1 MRHEL
6 ELDAWLKSSIID
18 EHTKDELLGIKDN
31 CEEVR
36 DRFCTYL
43 EFGTAGLRGIVGAGT
58 NRMNRYTVGRATQ
71 GLADYISTFGQEYK
85 KRGIVIAYDTR
96 RNSEEFALETALV
109 MAGNGIKAYLFEGI
123 RPTPEL
129 SFAVRH
135 LNAAAGVMITASH
148 NPPEYNGY
156 KVYWEDGGQIT
167 PARAKDITAMI
178 DRITDFSRV
187 KAADRQTAMC
197 KGLLEYIGPEVDG
210 EYISRV
216 TALSLNGEMIK
227 KNGHNVEIVYT
238 PLHGTGSVLMG
249 TVLATAGYNRV
260 KTVEE
265 QAVQDPCFS
274 TVRTPNPEER
284 EALQMG
290 IEYAMTTGADI
301 VIGTDPDCDRVGV
314 AVRDREGDYRVLTG
328 NQIGA
333 LLVEY
338 VLSQRQRLGLS
349 SPNDVII
356 KTIVTS
362 EIGRAIAGSYGVQ
375 TVDTLTGF
383 KYIGEKIEEYSRNGS
398 KTFVLG
404 YEESNG
410 YLAGSFVRDK
420 DGVIAT
426 LLLCEMALYYK
437 LKNMT
442 LIDVLESIYGRYGY
456 YCERTK
462 SVKLEGEEGLRKIK
476 AIMRHLRSSTDEM
489 NSIFDNKIVE
499 FRDYLSGKIFHLQE
513 GTHTGTGLP
522 KSDVLYYKLLDES
535 WLCVRP
541 SGTEPKIKFYFAAK
555 GAGKED
561 AEQKQKVMEQRLMN
575 QLEVL

>member
-18 EHTKDELLGIKDN
+18 KRTKDELLEIKDN
-31 CEEVR
+31 CEEVK
-36 DRFCTYL
+36 DRFCAYL
-43 EFGTAGLRGIVGAGT
+43 EFGTAGLRGIIGAGT

-71 GLADYISTFGQEYK
+71 GLADYISTFGQGYK
-85 KRGIVIAYDTR
+85 KRGMVIAYDTR
-96 RNSEEFALETALV
+96 RNSEEFALQTALV

-129 SFAVRH
+129 SFAVRY
-135 LNAAAGVMITASH
+135 LKAAAGVIITASH

-167 PARAKDITAMI
+167 PARAKDITAKI
-178 DRITDFSRV
+178 DSIKDFSQV
-187 KAADRQTAMC
+187 KMADRRTAMC
-197 KGLLEYIGPEVDG
+197 EGLLEYIGPEIDG
-210 EYISRV
+210 EYINKV
-216 TALSLNGEMIK
+216 TELLLNGGMVKEK
-227 KNGHNVEIVYT
+227 GHNVEIVYT
-238 PLHGTGSVLMG
+238 PLHGTGNVLMS
-249 TVLATAGYNRV
+249 TVLKKAGFSRV
-260 KTVEE
+260 KIVEE

-274 TVRTPNPEER
+274 TVRSPNPEER
-284 EALQMG
+284 EALQMA
-290 IEYAMTTGADI
+290 IEYAGRTGADI
-301 VIGTDPDCDRVGV
+301 VIGTDPDCDRVGM
-314 AVRDREGDYRVLTG
+314 AVRSKDGDYLVLTG

-349 SPNDVII
+349 SRDDVII

-362 EIGRAIAGSYGVQ
+362 EIGRTIAGNYGVQ

-398 KTFVLG
+398 KNFVLG

-420 DGVIAT
+420 DGVIASM
-426 LLLCEMALYYK
+426 LLCEAALYYK
-437 LKNMT
+437 LQNLT
-442 LIDVLESIYGRYGY
+442 FIDVLESIYGRYGY

-462 SVKLEGEEGLRKIK
+462 SVKLEGEEGLIRIK
-476 AIMRHLRSSTDEM
+476 AIMCHLRNSTDKI
-489 NSIFDNKIVE
+489 NSAFGNQIIE
-499 FRDYLSGKIFHLQE
+499 FRDYLSGNILYLRE
-513 GTHTGTGLP
+513 ETRTGTDFP
-522 KSDVLYYKLLDES
+522 KADVLYYRFMDES

-541 SGTEPKIKFYFAAK
+541 SGTEPKIKFYFAAR
-555 GAGKED
+555 GERKEE
-561 AEQKQKVMEQRLMN
+561 AEQRQKTMEQRLMN